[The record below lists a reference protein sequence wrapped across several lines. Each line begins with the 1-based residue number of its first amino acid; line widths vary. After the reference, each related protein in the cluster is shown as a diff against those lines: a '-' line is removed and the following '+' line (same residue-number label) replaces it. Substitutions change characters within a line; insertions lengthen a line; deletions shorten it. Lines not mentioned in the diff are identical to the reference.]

1 MVPSEG
7 TKGEGRRAGALNAG
21 NRQAKIM
28 GMWRE
33 SVTKNV
39 DRRIMIVRV
48 MALVLVM
55 LVLMLAAYL
64 YGLSRSPAGISE
76 EDRESVTLFVEA
88 LRAVQENY
96 VDQEAVDPEEQ
107 TYGAIEGM
115 IDSLGDE
122 GHTRFLTPEEAEKSR
137 EAVSSTYVG
146 IGVRLEE
153 KDDEIVVKT
162 AMDGSPAEK
171 TGIQSGDVL
180 VAVNG
185 ESVTGEDFEE
195 IGQKI
200 RGTEGTYV
208 DLTVLR
214 DEEEREFI
222 VERAELEVPV
232 SSWSMIPGTDVAH
245 LRLASFSENS
255 AEKLEE
261 TIAEAQSAGAE
272 RFVLD
277 LRDNPGGLVEQAEEV
292 LGLFLPAESGVY
304 IRKDADG
311 SEEET
316 SVPEDNDPLDAPL
329 VVLANQGSSSSAE
342 IVAGALRDNDRAEVV
357 GEPTFG
363 TGTVLSEY
371 PLSDGSAILL
381 GIAEWLTPNGDSIR
395 GAGIEPDVEVELE
408 EGQEPNTPNETEGLT
423 REEIFEED
431 AQLER
436 AFGILRQE

>member
-1 MVPSEG
+1 
-7 TKGEGRRAGALNAG
+7 
-21 NRQAKIM
+21 
-28 GMWRE
+28 
-33 SVTKNV
+33 
-39 DRRIMIVRV
+39 MIVRV

-64 YGLSRSPAGISE
+64 YGLSRSPAGITE
-76 EDRESVTLFVEA
+76 EDRESVALFVEA
-88 LRAVQENY
+88 LRAVQDDY

-107 TYGAIEGM
+107 TYGAIKGM

-122 GHTRFLTPEEAEKSR
+122 GHTRFLSPEEVEKSR

-153 KDDEIVVKT
+153 KDDEIVVK
-162 AMDGSPAEK
+162 ASMDGSPAEE

-180 VAVNG
+180 VAVDG
-185 ESVTGEDFEE
+185 ESIKGEEFEE

-200 RGTEGTYV
+200 RGPEETYV

-214 DEEEREFI
+214 DEEEREFT
-222 VERAELEVPV
+222 VERAELEMPV
-232 SSWSMIPGTDVAH
+232 SSWGLIPGTDMAH
-245 LRLASFSENS
+245 LRLSTFSENS
-255 AEKLEE
+255 AEKLEGE
-261 TIAEAQSAGAE
+261 IVEAQSAGAE

-292 LGLFLPAESGVY
+292 AALFLPAGSGVY

-316 SVPEDNDPLDAPL
+316 SVPEDNEPLEAPL
-329 VVLANQGSSSSAE
+329 VVLVNEGSSSSAE
-342 IVAGALRDNDRAEVV
+342 IVAGALRDNGRAQVV
-357 GEPTFG
+357 GETSFG

-371 PLSDGSAILL
+371 PLRDGSAILL
-381 GIAEWLTPNGDSIR
+381 GVAEWLTPNGDSIR
-395 GAGIEPDVEVELE
+395 GAGIEPDVEIELE
-408 EGQEPNTPNETEGLT
+408 EDQEPNTPNETEGLT

-436 AFGILRQE
+436 AFEILRQE

>member
-1 MVPSEG
+1 M
-7 TKGEGRRAGALNAG
+7 R
-21 NRQAKIM
+21 
-28 GMWRE
+28 MWRE
-33 SVTKNV
+33 NVTKV
-39 DRRIMIVRV
+39 DRRTVIVRV

-76 EDRESVTLFVEA
+76 EDRESVALFVEA
-88 LRAVQENY
+88 LRAVQEDY

-107 TYGAIEGM
+107 TYGAIKGM
-115 IDSLGDE
+115 IDTLGDE
-122 GHTRFLTPEEAEKSR
+122 GHTRFLSPEEVEKSR

-153 KDDEIVVKT
+153 KDDEIVVK
-162 AMDGSPAEK
+162 ASMDGSPAEE

-180 VAVNG
+180 IAVDG
-185 ESVTGEDFEE
+185 ESVTGEEFEE
-195 IGQKI
+195 IGERI
-200 RGTEGTYV
+200 RGPEETYV

-214 DEEEREFI
+214 DEEEREFV

-232 SSWSMIPGTDVAH
+232 SSWRLIPDTDVAH
-245 LRLASFSENS
+245 LRLSSFSENG
-255 AEKLEE
+255 AEKLEGSI
-261 TIAEAQSAGAE
+261 TEAQSSGAE

-277 LRDNPGGLVEQAEEV
+277 LRDNPGGLVEQAAEV
-292 LGLFLPAESGVY
+292 GALFLPTGNGVY

-311 SEEET
+311 SKEET
-316 SVPEDNDPLDAPL
+316 TVPEDNEPLDVPL
-329 VVLANQGSSSSAE
+329 VVLVNEGSSSSAE
-342 IVAGALRDNDRAEVV
+342 IVAGALRDNDRAQVI
-357 GEPTFG
+357 GETTFG

-381 GIAEWLTPNGDSIR
+381 GVAEWLTPNGDSIR
-395 GAGIEPDVEVELE
+395 GSGIEPDVEAELE

-436 AFGILRQE
+436 AFEILEQE

>member
-1 MVPSEG
+1 M
-7 TKGEGRRAGALNAG
+7 R
-21 NRQAKIM
+21 
-28 GMWRE
+28 MWRE
-33 SVTKNV
+33 SVTKKV
-39 DRRIMIVRV
+39 DRRIMIVWV

-122 GHTRFLTPEEAEKSR
+122 GHTRFLTPQEAEKSR

-171 TGIQSGDVL
+171 TGIRSGDVL
-180 VAVNG
+180 VAVDG

-208 DLTVLR
+208 DLMVLR
-214 DEEEREFI
+214 DKEEREFI

-245 LRLASFSENS
+245 LRLSSFSENS

-292 LGLFLPAESGVY
+292 SALFLPAESGVY

-329 VVLANQGSSSSAE
+329 VVLVNEGSSSSAE
-342 IVAGALRDNDRAEVV
+342 IVAGALRDNNRAEVV
-357 GEPTFG
+357 GETTFG

-381 GIAEWLTPNGDSIR
+381 GVAEWLTPNGDFIR
-395 GAGIEPDVEVELE
+395 GSGIEPDVEVELE
-408 EGQEPNTPNETEGLT
+408 EGQEPNAPNETEGLT
-423 REEIFEED
+423 REEIFGED

-436 AFGILRQE
+436 AFEILRQE

>member
-1 MVPSEG
+1 
-7 TKGEGRRAGALNAG
+7 
-21 NRQAKIM
+21 
-28 GMWRE
+28 MWRE
-33 SVTKNV
+33 NVTKV
-39 DRRIMIVRV
+39 DRRVVIVRV

-55 LVLMLAAYL
+55 LVLVLAAYL

-88 LRAVQENY
+88 LRAVQEGY
-96 VDQEAVDPEEQ
+96 VDREAVDPEEQ

-122 GHTRFLTPEEAEKSR
+122 GHTRFLSPEEVEKSR

-162 AMDGSPAEK
+162 SIDGSPAEK

-180 VAVNG
+180 VAVDG
-185 ESVTGEDFEE
+185 ERVTVEEFEE
-195 IGQKI
+195 IGQRIK
-200 RGTEGTYV
+200 GAEGTYV

-214 DEEEREFI
+214 DEEEREFV
-222 VERAELEVPV
+222 VERAELDVPV
-232 SSWSMIPGTDVAH
+232 SSWSLLPGTDVAH
-245 LRLASFSENS
+245 LRLSSFSENG
-255 AEKLEE
+255 AEKLEG
-261 TIAEAQSAGAE
+261 TIGEAQSAGAE

-292 LGLFLPAESGVY
+292 SALFLPAESGVY

-316 SVPEDNDPLDAPL
+316 SVPKDNEYLDAPL
-329 VVLANQGSSSSAE
+329 VVLVNEGSSSSAE

-357 GEPTFG
+357 GETTFG

-381 GIAEWLTPNGDSIR
+381 GVAEWLTPNGDSIR
-395 GAGIEPDVEVELE
+395 GSGIEPDVELELE
-408 EGQEPNTPNETEGLT
+408 EGQEPKTPNETEGLAK
-423 REEIFEED
+423 EEIFEED

-436 AFGILRQE
+436 AFEILGQE

>member
-1 MVPSEG
+1 M
-7 TKGEGRRAGALNAG
+7 R
-21 NRQAKIM
+21 
-28 GMWRE
+28 MWRE
-33 SVTKNV
+33 NVTKV
-39 DRRIMIVRV
+39 DRRVVIVRV

-76 EDRESVTLFVEA
+76 EDRESVALFAEA
-88 LRAVQENY
+88 LRAVQEDY
-96 VDQEAVDPEEQ
+96 VDQQAIDPEEQ
-107 TYGAIEGM
+107 AYGAIEGM

-122 GHTRFLTPEEAEKSR
+122 GHTRFLSPEEVEKSR

-162 AMDGSPAEK
+162 SMDGSPAEK

-180 VAVNG
+180 VAVDG
-185 ESVTGEDFEE
+185 ESVTGEEFEE

-222 VERAELEVPV
+222 VERAELEMPV
-232 SSWSMIPGTDVAH
+232 SSWALIPDTDVAH
-245 LRLASFSENS
+245 LRLSSFSENS
-255 AEKLEE
+255 AEKLEG
-261 TIAEAQSAGAE
+261 TIVEAQSAGAA

-292 LGLFLPAESGVY
+292 AALFLPAESHVY

-311 SEEET
+311 NEEET
-316 SVPEDNDPLDAPL
+316 SVPEDNEPLDAPL
-329 VVLANQGSSSSAE
+329 VVLVNEGSSSSAE
-342 IVAGALRDNDRAEVV
+342 IMAGTLRDNDRAEVV
-357 GEPTFG
+357 GETTFG

-381 GIAEWLTPNGDSIR
+381 GVAEWLTPNGDSIR
-395 GAGIEPDVEVELE
+395 GVGIEPDVEVELE
-408 EGQEPNTPNETEGLT
+408 EGQEPNTPSETEGLT

-436 AFGILRQE
+436 AFEILR

>member
-1 MVPSEG
+1 
-7 TKGEGRRAGALNAG
+7 
-21 NRQAKIM
+21 
-28 GMWRE
+28 
-33 SVTKNV
+33 VTKKV
-39 DRRIMIVRV
+39 DRRVMIVRV

-88 LRAVQENY
+88 LRAVQGNY

-180 VAVNG
+180 VAVDG

-245 LRLASFSENS
+245 LRLSSFSENS
-255 AEKLEE
+255 AEKLEG
-261 TIAEAQSAGAE
+261 TIAEARSAGVE

-292 LGLFLPAESGVY
+292 SGLFLPTESGVY

-316 SVPEDNDPLDAPL
+316 SVPEDNDPLDALL
-329 VVLANQGSSSSAE
+329 VVLVNEGSSSSAE

-357 GEPTFG
+357 GETTFG

-381 GIAEWLTPNGDSIR
+381 GVAEWLTPNGDSIR
-395 GAGIEPDVEVELE
+395 GSGIEPDVEVELE

-423 REEIFEED
+423 REEIFEKD

-436 AFGILRQE
+436 AFEILRQE

>member
-1 MVPSEG
+1 
-7 TKGEGRRAGALNAG
+7 
-21 NRQAKIM
+21 
-28 GMWRE
+28 MWRE
-33 SVTKNV
+33 NVTKM
-39 DRRIMIVRV
+39 DRRVVIVRV

-64 YGLSRSPAGISE
+64 YGLSRSPAGITE
-76 EDRESVTLFVEA
+76 EDRESVALFVEA
-88 LRAVQENY
+88 LRAVQDDY
-96 VDQEAVDPEEQ
+96 VDQEEVDPEEQ
-107 TYGAIEGM
+107 TYGAIKGM

-122 GHTRFLTPEEAEKSR
+122 GHTRFLSPEEVERSR

-153 KDDEIVVKT
+153 KDDEIVVK
-162 AMDGSPAEK
+162 ASMDGSPAEE

-180 VAVNG
+180 VAVDG
-185 ESVTGEDFEE
+185 ESIKGEEFEE

-200 RGTEGTYV
+200 RGPEETYV

-214 DEEEREFI
+214 DEEEREFT
-222 VERAELEVPV
+222 VERAELEMPV
-232 SSWSMIPGTDVAH
+232 SSWGLIPGTDMAH
-245 LRLASFSENS
+245 LRLSSFSENS
-255 AEKLEE
+255 AEKLEGE
-261 TIAEAQSAGAE
+261 IVEAQSAGTE

-292 LGLFLPAESGVY
+292 GALFLPAGSGVY

-316 SVPEDNDPLDAPL
+316 SVSEDNEPLDVPL
-329 VVLANQGSSSSAE
+329 VVLVNEGSSSSAE
-342 IVAGALRDNDRAEVV
+342 IVAGALRDNGRAQVI
-357 GEPTFG
+357 GETTFG

-381 GIAEWLTPNGDSIR
+381 GVAEWLTPNRDSIR
-395 GAGIEPDVEVELE
+395 GSGIEPDVEIELE
-408 EGQEPNTPNETEGLT
+408 EDQEPLTPNETEDFT

-436 AFGILRQE
+436 AFEILQEE

>member
-1 MVPSEG
+1 M
-7 TKGEGRRAGALNAG
+7 R
-21 NRQAKIM
+21 
-28 GMWRE
+28 MWRE
-33 SVTKNV
+33 NVTKM
-39 DRRIMIVRV
+39 DRRVVIVRV

-64 YGLSRSPAGISE
+64 YGLSRSPAGITE
-76 EDRESVTLFVEA
+76 EDRESVALFVEA
-88 LRAVQENY
+88 LRAVQDDY
-96 VDQEAVDPEEQ
+96 VDQEEVDPEEQ
-107 TYGAIEGM
+107 TYGAIKGM

-122 GHTRFLTPEEAEKSR
+122 GHTRFLSPEEVEKSR

-153 KDDEIVVKT
+153 KDDEIVVK
-162 AMDGSPAEK
+162 ASMDGSPAEE

-180 VAVNG
+180 VAVDG
-185 ESVTGEDFEE
+185 ESIKGEEFEE

-200 RGTEGTYV
+200 RGPEETYV

-214 DEEEREFI
+214 DEEEREFT
-222 VERAELEVPV
+222 VERAELEMPV
-232 SSWSMIPGTDVAH
+232 SSWGLIPGTDMAH
-245 LRLASFSENS
+245 LRLSSFSENS
-255 AEKLEE
+255 AEKLGGE
-261 TIAEAQSAGAE
+261 IVEAQSTGAE

-292 LGLFLPAESGVY
+292 AALFLPAGSGVY

-316 SVPEDNDPLDAPL
+316 SVPEDNEPLDASL
-329 VVLANQGSSSSAE
+329 VVLVNEGSSSSAE
-342 IVAGALRDNDRAEVV
+342 IVAGALRDNGRAQVV
-357 GEPTFG
+357 GETSFG

-381 GIAEWLTPNGDSIR
+381 GVAEWLTPNGDSIR
-395 GAGIEPDVEVELE
+395 GAGIEPDIEVDLKED
-408 EGQEPNTPNETEGLT
+408 QEPNTPNETEGLT

-436 AFGILRQE
+436 AFEILRQE

>member
-1 MVPSEG
+1 
-7 TKGEGRRAGALNAG
+7 
-21 NRQAKIM
+21 
-28 GMWRE
+28 MWRE
-33 SVTKNV
+33 NVTKVN
-39 DRRIMIVRV
+39 RRVVILRV

-88 LRAVQENY
+88 LRAVQEDY

-122 GHTRFLTPEEAEKSR
+122 GHTRFLSPEEVEKSR

-162 AMDGSPAEK
+162 SMDDSPAEK
-171 TGIQSGDVL
+171 TGIRSGDIL
-180 VAVNG
+180 VAVDG
-185 ESVTGEDFEE
+185 ESVTGEEFEE
-195 IGQKI
+195 IGQRI
-200 RGTEGTYV
+200 RGIEGTYV

-222 VERAELEVPV
+222 VERAELEMPV
-232 SSWSMIPGTDVAH
+232 SSWSLIPGTDVAH
-245 LRLASFSENS
+245 LRLSSFSENS
-255 AEKLEE
+255 AEKLEG
-261 TIAEAQSAGAE
+261 TITDAQSAGAE

-292 LGLFLPAESGVY
+292 AALFLPVESGVY

-316 SVPEDNDPLDAPL
+316 SVPEDNEPLDAPL
-329 VVLANQGSSSSAE
+329 VVLVNEGSSSSAE
-342 IVAGALRDNDRAEVV
+342 IVAGALRDNGRAQVI
-357 GEPTFG
+357 GDTTFG

-381 GIAEWLTPNGDSIR
+381 GVAEWLTPNGDSIR
-395 GAGIEPDVEVELE
+395 GSGIEPDVEVELE

-436 AFGILRQE
+436 AFEILRQE